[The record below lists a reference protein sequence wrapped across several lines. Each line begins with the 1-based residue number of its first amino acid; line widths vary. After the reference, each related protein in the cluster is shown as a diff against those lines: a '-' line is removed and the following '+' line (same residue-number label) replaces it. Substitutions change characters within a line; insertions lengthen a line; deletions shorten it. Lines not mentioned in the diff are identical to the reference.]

1 MLKDKKHM
9 KVISLAAAA
18 MMVVSMASTAVSA
31 DAASVN
37 TKEETVYVITDDT
50 GSQTEMIVSDHLVNS
65 TGSEV
70 LRDASS
76 LEDIEN
82 VKGDEKF
89 TQKRSARQLHQCS
102 GALPGEIYFS
112 ERPGRCVDKRQNKQN
127 R

>member
-1 MLKDKKHM
+1 MLKDNKHM

-76 LEDIEN
+76 L
-82 VKGDEKF
+82 
-89 TQKRSARQLHQCS
+89 
-102 GALPGEIYFS
+102 
-112 ERPGRCVDKRQNKQN
+112 
-127 R
+127 